1 MSKLFFYQ
9 KFIGK
14 NMDEKEIF
22 FFFNDIESHQKSQIH
37 ESPLQFE
44 TKTFGFTTH
53 HDASLDH

>member
-14 NMDEKEIF
+14 NMDEKDF
-22 FFFNDIESHQKSQIH
+22 FFFNDIESHQNSQIH

-44 TKTFGFTTH
+44 TKTFGFTTNY
-53 HDASLDH
+53 DASLEH